1 MIKYFNQSLKI
12 SDKCEDNLLH
22 FQLISLKLMMIDSES
37 TKGTN
42 KKYKT
47 LVQKLK
53 KKEIMVHYGKIKIL
67 YGLFILI

>member
-53 KKEIMVHYGKIKIL
+53 KIKLSVHYGKIKFV
-67 YGLFILI
+67 YGLFI